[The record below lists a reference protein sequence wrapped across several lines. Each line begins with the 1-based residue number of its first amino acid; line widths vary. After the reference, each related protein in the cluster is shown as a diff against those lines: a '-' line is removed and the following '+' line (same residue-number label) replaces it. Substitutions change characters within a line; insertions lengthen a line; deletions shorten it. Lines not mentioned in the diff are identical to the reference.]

1 MSVECI
7 PHWLQSISCSDSY
20 GHLHQKIF
28 RHISSLKLP
37 ILYKNQRLLYLRD
50 KHHIYMRIQLRLQ
63 LASQIQTETLSQPR
77 SYFVSDT
84 LPMINHWALCFIV
97 LISFYLFYYGSRKPS
112 LKTWNSN
119 TSRQSHLSENSH
131 FQCMFFLPTKS
142 RST

>member
-28 RHISSLKLP
+28 PHISSSKLP
-37 ILYKNQRLLYLRD
+37 ILYKSQRLLYLWD
-50 KHHIYMRIQLRLQ
+50 KHHIYMRIQSRLQ

-119 TSRQSHLSENSH
+119 TSRQSSLWKFSFSMHL
-131 FQCMFFLPTKS
+131 FFLPMKT
-142 RST
+142 